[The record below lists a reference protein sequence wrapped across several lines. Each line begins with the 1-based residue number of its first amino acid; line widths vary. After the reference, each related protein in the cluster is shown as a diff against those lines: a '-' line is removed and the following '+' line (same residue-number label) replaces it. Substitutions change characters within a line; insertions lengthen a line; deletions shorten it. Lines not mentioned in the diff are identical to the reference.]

1 MSILTQPWSWWAAGI
16 IIGLIVPILLIIV
29 NKHFGL
35 SANLRHTCA
44 ACYPANIQF
53 FKYEWKKETWNMF
66 FAGGILVGALIA
78 ATLLADPEPVKVAP
92 ALAQDLQSYGI
103 SDYSNMVPND
113 IYSWE
118 SLFTLRGFVL
128 LVFGGFLVGFGSR
141 YAGGC
146 TSGHSIMGLSNLQI
160 PSLIVTIFFMI
171 GGIIMSNF
179 LLPFIMA
186 L

>member
-16 IIGLIVPILLIIV
+16 IIGLIVPILLIIG